1 MEHNSSGIKV
11 IKASG
16 GDRRGGEKDGAK
28 NGAGKNGAGKN
39 GAPRPRMSRTQV
51 ILLGFLTI
59 ITLGTLLLMLPVSS
73 QSGKSTPFLDALFTA
88 TSASC
93 VTGLVTV
100 DTATHWSLFGKCVIL
115 VMIQLGGLGFMTIA
129 TFFFLLIN
137 RRMGLR
143 GRELLSES
151 ISSLELGGIMG
162 LAKKIIAV
170 TAAAE
175 LSGAALLSL
184 RFCPQFG
191 LGKGIFMGIFHS
203 VSAFCNAGFDLLGGF
218 EKFGSFVPYAN
229 DALVNITLMLLIVI
243 GGVGFLVWDD
253 VLTHGVRF
261 KKYRLHSKI
270 VLLSTLL
277 LLLGGAVI
285 LFFTERTAA
294 CSGMG
299 LGERVLTALFG
310 SVTARTA
317 GFNTMDLARLSE
329 GGRLT
334 TIILMFIGGS
344 PGSTAGGIKTTTV
357 FTLLIYTFSYIR
369 HNRSFGIFGRRLED
383 GALDKAATVFF
394 TNLTLMLTATLLIVS
409 IDRLPLVDT
418 LFETSSAVATVGMT
432 TGITRSLSAASRVII
447 ILLMYLGR
455 VGSLSFGLALAE
467 KRESARLMDPVE
479 RILIG

>member
-1 MEHNSSGIKV
+1 MNETSNSGIKV
-11 IKASG
+11 IKAAG
-16 GDRRGGEKDGAK
+16 GDKKRGASEL
-28 NGAGKNGAGKN
+28 
-39 GAPRPRMSRTQV
+39 GAPKPRMSRTQV
-51 ILLGFLTI
+51 ITLGFLI
-59 ITLGTLLLMLPVSS
+59 IISLGTLLLMLPISS
-73 QSGKSTPFLDALFTA
+73 QSGKSTPFLDAFFTA

-100 DTATHWSLFGKCVIL
+100 DTATHWSILGKCVIL

-129 TFFFLLIN
+129 TFFFIVIN

-170 TAAAE
+170 TAFVE
-175 LSGAALLSL
+175 LSGAALLSI

-191 LGKGIFMGIFHS
+191 LLKGIFMGIFHS

-229 DALVNITLMLLIVI
+229 DALVNLTLYFLIII
-243 GGVGFLVWDD
+243 GGLGFLVWDD
-253 VLTHGVRF
+253 MLEHGFRL

-270 VLLSTLL
+270 VLTATGFLL
-277 LLLGGAVI
+277 LLGAVI
-285 LFFTERTAA
+285 LFFTERDAA
-294 CSGMG
+294 CSNMPI
-299 LGERVLTALFG
+299 GERILTAIFG

-317 GFNTMDLARLSE
+317 GFNTIDIAAMSDGGKLS
-329 GGRLT
+329 

-357 FTLLIYTFSYIR
+357 FTLLIYGFSYIR
-369 HNRSFGIFGRRLED
+369 HYRSFGVFGRRLED
-383 GALDKAATVFF
+383 GALDKAAAVFF
-394 TNLTLMLTATLLIVS
+394 TNLMLMLTATMLIVS
-409 IDRLPLVDT
+409 IDKLPLVDT

-432 TGITRSLSAASRVII
+432 TGITRSLSTVSRIII
-447 ILLMYLGR
+447 ILLMFLGR

-467 KRESARLMDPVE
+467 KRENAQLVDPVE
-479 RILIG
+479 KILIG